1 MASFTARQPILDLN
15 RNLYGYELLF
25 RNSLENVFPDVDPE
39 QATSKIIDNLQ
50 FNLGLNDVSAD
61 KYAFINFTEQALLN
75 GYPKLLPKE
84 QVVIE
89 VLETV
94 TPTSMVFNALIE
106 LSEMDYILAL
116 DDFVH
121 NSDWERIYPY
131 CHIIKI
137 DCREITQEELN
148 QVILVKRRYPHLKFL
163 AEKVETYDDFK
174 RYSSLGFDLFQGYF
188 FAKPEVVRNVS
199 ISSSNS
205 KLTNLL
211 ELVNRNNFEVAPIAD
226 VFQSDVSLSFKL
238 LRYAQSPVFARAKK
252 IDSIRQAIITLG
264 QNELKKFVSFLIA
277 ANFGE
282 NKPTELVKLS
292 LQRAKFCEFLCEL
305 KDKETDQAFLAGMLS
320 LIDAMLDADIS
331 KLINNMPLADSIK
344 QALVESKGWIAD
356 TIKVCK
362 IFEQGNWEKIEKT
375 CYLLKIDV
383 EALTQKYD
391 EADKWAQERIS
402 ILL

>member
-15 RNLYGYELLF
+15 RTLFGYELLF

-39 QATSKIIDNLQ
+39 QATSKIIENLQ
-50 FNLGLNDVSAD
+50 FNLGLNNVSAD

-94 TPTSMVFNALIE
+94 KPTPEVFDALVE
-106 LSEMDYILAL
+106 LSKMNYVLAL
-116 DDFVH
+116 DDFIH
-121 NSDWERIYPY
+121 KSDWETIYPY

-148 QVILVKRRYPHLKFL
+148 QVVLVKRRHPHLKFL

-174 RYSSLGFDLFQGYF
+174 RYAALGFDLFQGYF

-199 ISSSNS
+199 MSSSNS
-205 KLTNLL
+205 KLTSLL
-211 ELVNRNNFEVAPIAD
+211 ERVNKESFDVAAIAD
-226 VFQSDVSLSFKL
+226 IFESDVSLSFKL
-238 LRYAQSPVFARAKK
+238 LRYAQSPLFARAKK
-252 IDSIRQAIITLG
+252 IDSIKQAIITLG

-292 LQRAKFCEFLCEL
+292 LKRAKFCELLCEL
-305 KDKETDQAFLAGMLS
+305 KNKDSEGAFLAGMLS
-320 LIDAMLDADIS
+320 LIDAMLDADIRT
-331 KLINNMPLADSIK
+331 LISNMPLSDSIK
-344 QALVESKGWIAD
+344 QALIESRGWIAD

-362 IFEQGNWEKIEKT
+362 IFEQGDWEKIEKT
-375 CYLLKIDV
+375 GQFLKIDV
-383 EALTQKYD
+383 QTLIEKHDHA
-391 EADKWAQERIS
+391 EIWAQERIAV
-402 ILL
+402 LF